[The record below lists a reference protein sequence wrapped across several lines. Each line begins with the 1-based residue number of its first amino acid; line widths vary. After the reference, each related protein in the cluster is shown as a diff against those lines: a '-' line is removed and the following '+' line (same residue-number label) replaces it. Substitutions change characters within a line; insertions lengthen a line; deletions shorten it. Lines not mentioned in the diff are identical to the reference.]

1 VAPLSAS
8 SVESVDNAPRAA
20 TCRALITRRAGLVL
34 AGVITLTAAAAAG
47 PIDPALRFQSVRT
60 PHFVIH
66 YHQQE
71 EALASRLA
79 AIAEATHVRLTTLAG
94 SGHERR
100 VTHVVLADQTDVPNG
115 AATVVPWN
123 AIYIYPVPP
132 TGGDM
137 IGNTDDWL
145 EYVFTHEYVHIVHLD
160 RSRGWARAA
169 RALFGRSPV
178 AFPNQTLPL
187 WHVEGRATFAE
198 SAGGHGRLRG
208 GDFRE
213 VVDAAARQGRF
224 EPLDRVNGGLVDWPA
239 GHGWYAYGA
248 RFHEFLSARYG
259 AERLRAL
266 ADATAGRLPFF
277 GSGAFTQVYG
287 KPLGTLW
294 TEFRNA
300 VAEQAGPSKDIG
312 GHGVQRLTSIGFDV
326 GGARAAPDGTL
337 YFTVTDPRRF
347 PGIYRLPPGANRPE
361 RVTSRYGGTGL
372 TRSGSSLVFDQLEFS
387 RGVALFGDLYAYD
400 LATGGTR
407 RLTRDARLAD
417 PDLSRQGRL
426 AAVQIETGA
435 RSIVLL
441 DAERVLTGEAA
452 SGGELPVLARSQTAA
467 AVYALPR
474 WSPDGRT
481 IAAERRT
488 RDGRSEIVLLDGQTL
503 EERAIAASSPDGRRI
518 TPEWSAD
525 GRTLYFA
532 SDHGEGPFQI
542 YAVAVE
548 PEREAGQ
555 ARLVLE
561 AAGGARSPTLLP
573 DGSLVFVGYTAGGF
587 DLFRGS
593 PAEDRADA
601 ARLDAG
607 DPREATG
614 ISAREAPETTMPA
627 LSSGPYEPWATLL
640 PRTWLPVV
648 ERRDARWRAGAAVAG
663 ADVLGRHV
671 VGASATWA
679 LTAGPFA
686 GGIAPRGRPDWTAS
700 YTYQRWQPSLYASVQ
715 DRTTLFQSVD
725 AAGALVPVA
734 QREQQLDAGVWR
746 PFRRVRRTHT
756 ALVAYHLERLTTTT
770 PGAERSA
777 DRAGVRAAW
786 TFSSARRYGY
796 SISLEDGY
804 ALAATA
810 EVLRPALGAD
820 GASEAFTADAR
831 VYLPLGFPHGV
842 AAIRGAVAAASGD
855 AGIRRAF
862 RLGGVDDNA
871 ALGAFGSDA
880 VSLLRGFQQHVFPGR
895 RVALVNAEARVPIAW
910 PQRGLG
916 TWPIFLRALHATAFA
931 DVGHAWTT
939 EPRWS
944 DRKVGYGAELSA
956 DIVAGFGLPLT
967 CSVGAAWGRDGASV
981 VAPQREI
988 YFRMGRS
995 F

>member
-1 VAPLSAS
+1 M
-8 SVESVDNAPRAA
+8 DNKTCAA
-20 TCRALITRRAGLVL
+20 TRRTPCERVAIVL
-34 AGVITLTAAAAAG
+34 ASVIALAAAASAG
-47 PIDPALRFQSVRT
+47 PIDPALRFQSTRT

-71 EALASRLA
+71 EALAWRLA

-94 SGHERR
+94 SEHERR

-115 AATVVPWN
+115 AATVLPWN

-132 TGGDM
+132 TGADM

-145 EYVFTHEYVHIVHLD
+145 EYVFTHEYVHIAHLD

-169 RALFGRSPV
+169 RALLGRSPV
-178 AFPNQTLPL
+178 AFPNQALPL
-187 WHVEGRATFAE
+187 WHIEGLATFAE
-198 SAGGHGRLRG
+198 SAGDHGRLRG

-239 GHGWYAYGA
+239 GQGWYAYGA
-248 RFHEFLSARYG
+248 RFHEYLSAKYG
-259 AERLRAL
+259 TERLGAL
-266 ADATAGRLPFF
+266 AEATAGRLPFF
-277 GSGAFTQVYG
+277 GSAAFTQVYG

-294 TEFRNA
+294 TEFQNT
-300 VAEQAGPSKDIG
+300 VADEAGESKALG
-312 GHGVQRLTSIGFDV
+312 GEGVQRLTNIGFDV

-347 PGIYRLPPGANRPE
+347 PGIYRLPPGAGRPE

-372 TRSGSSLVFDQLEFS
+372 TLSGSSLVFDQLEFT
-387 RGVALFGDLYAYD
+387 RGVALFGDLYAHD
-400 LATGGTR
+400 LATSVTR
-407 RLTRDARLAD
+407 RLTREARLAD

-426 AAVQIETGA
+426 VAVQIERGA
-435 RSIVLL
+435 RSVVLL
-441 DAERVLTGEAA
+441 DADRVLAGAAA
-452 SGGELPVLARSQTAA
+452 SGGELPVLARSRTVA
-467 AVYALPR
+467 AVYAMPR

-481 IAAERRT
+481 VAAERRKS
-488 RDGRSEIVLLDGQTL
+488 DGRSEIVLLDGETL
-503 EERAIAASSPDGRRI
+503 DERAIAASSSDGRRI

-542 YAVAVE
+542 HAVAVG
-548 PEREAGQ
+548 PEREAGP
-555 ARLVLE
+555 ARLVIE
-561 AAGGARSPTLLP
+561 VAGGGRSPTLLP
-573 DGSLVFVGYTAGGF
+573 DGSLVFVGYTADGF
-587 DLFRGS
+587 DLFRGL
-593 PAEDRADA
+593 PADDRANAVPLSA
-601 ARLDAG
+601 A
-607 DPREATG
+607 EARQTTDISTG
-614 ISAREAPETTMPA
+614 VATTPA
-627 LSSGPYEPWATLL
+627 LASNPYEPWPTLL

-663 ADVLGRHV
+663 ADVLGRHAV
-671 VGASATWA
+671 TASATWA
-679 LTAGPFA
+679 LTAGPLA
-686 GGIAPRGRPDWTAS
+686 SIAPRSRPDWTAT

-715 DRTTLFQSVD
+715 DRTTLFQTVD
-725 AAGALVPVA
+725 PAGALVPVA
-734 QREQQLDAGVWR
+734 QREQQLDTGVWR

-770 PGAERSA
+770 PGVERSA

-831 VYLPLGFPHGV
+831 VYLPLGFPHAV
-842 AAIRGAVAAASGD
+842 AAIRGAVAGSSGD
-855 AGIRRAF
+855 ANIRRAF

-880 VSLLRGFQQHVFPGR
+880 VSLLRGFQQHVFSGR

-931 DVGHAWTT
+931 DVGHAWTR
-939 EPRWS
+939 EPSWT

-988 YFRMGRS
+988 YFRIGRS